1 MLVREGENI
10 NGDCNKDWHEKVGNK
25 RWTVVQSGYVDPQQR
40 RILSETPV
48 LLFHCVFLIY
58 VFNITENE

>member
-1 MLVREGENI
+1 MRFSFYVGQGRGKNI

-40 RILSETPV
+40 
-48 LLFHCVFLIY
+48 
-58 VFNITENE
+58 